1 MDFEWSRECI
11 ETLVNAYRVR
21 TELWDPKD
29 NKYHIKNKK
38 MTPGV
43 KLPVRW
49 VVIME
54 RRNRKL
60 SSLLSS
66 FRREKAKEKKTKNST
81 GSGRDQLYVSTWFA
95 YKLFAFLKE
104 KDTPTNTLDTES
116 VFVEQPENDPDED
129 EEEESNQSEPVVPSG
144 NQSTATASPALTSSQ
159 NRFVPPQPKKRRT
172 AIDDPRLA
180 QAYKIMDNAT
190 KTTRDEFSTF
200 GEHIATKLRKFD
212 DRNRNYLMHKIS
224 TLIYETEIEV
234 DTVYTRSPMQQS
246 GESSASRMST
256 PSPSPQLP
264 LPTTLY
270 KHL

>member
-1 MDFEWSRECI
+1 MLEQCKQRASFAFV
-11 ETLVNAYRVR
+11 LVENRRATITNARCSM
-21 TELWDPKD
+21 L
-29 NKYHIKNKK
+29 
-38 MTPGV
+38 GGC
-43 KLPVRW
+43 L
-49 VVIME
+49 
-54 RRNRKL
+54 
-60 SSLLSS
+60 
-66 FRREKAKEKKTKNST
+66 
-81 GSGRDQLYVSTWFA
+81 GSVNGALYVSTWFA

-159 NRFVPPQPKKRRT
+159 NRFVPPQPKKRRRT

-190 KTTRDEFSTF
+190 KTTRDECSTF

-256 PSPSPQLP
+256 PSPQLP
-264 LPTTLY
+264 LQQVYSPPANNPIQTFINGFVDNNSEVLTTL
-270 KHL
+270 